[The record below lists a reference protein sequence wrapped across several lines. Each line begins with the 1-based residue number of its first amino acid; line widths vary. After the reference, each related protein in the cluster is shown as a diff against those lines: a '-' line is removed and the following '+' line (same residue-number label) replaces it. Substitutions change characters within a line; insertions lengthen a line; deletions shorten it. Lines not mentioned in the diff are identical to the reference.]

1 VRKASRSKDGF
12 ILCFA
17 VPSSRVNRKTVS
29 ISRPRNNLAVI
40 LESRMQDVTVLD
52 QNIISSE
59 WFVSQQGHNVPGVSF
74 PKALYWPSR
83 EDGFDMREVLRV

>member
-1 VRKASRSKDGF
+1 M
-12 ILCFA
+12 
-17 VPSSRVNRKTVS
+17 
-29 ISRPRNNLAVI
+29 